1 VAFVDWHS
9 GFGAHGELFHL
20 CTHAEG
26 SAPLD
31 RVATWWGRD
40 AVTRN
45 ATAFQGAGGALP
57 NWQGMFATFLPGL
70 IPNAEVAGSVIE
82 FGTFPNADVR
92 AAIMIDRFLRF
103 GRTNKSS
110 LSRDALRQQM
120 LTAFAP
126 TDAAWRGAILARASE
141 AHQKALEGL
150 AAW

>member
-1 VAFVDWHS
+1 MAS
-9 GFGAHGELFHL
+9 
-20 CTHAEG
+20 
-26 SAPLD
+26 
-31 RVATWWGRD
+31 WWGRD

-57 NWQGMFATFLPGL
+57 KWQGMFATFLPGL
-70 IPNAEVAGSVIE
+70 IPNAAVAGSVIE
-82 FGTFPNADVR
+82 FGTFPNAQVR

-103 GRTNKSS
+103 GRNNKSS

-126 TDAAWRGAILARASE
+126 ADAAWRAAILARASE